1 MAVLLPRPSL
11 HLYRVIISIIETI
24 FVPDNQAIGF
34 VPNSAANPLPTA
46 QNSAAGGLAK
56 IVVNLLK
63 YKRLWVSIQGLW
75 VSIQG
80 NSDAERGFFPALR
93 EKRSR

>member
-24 FVPDNQAIGF
+24 FVPDNQAAGF
-34 VPNSAANPLPTA
+34 MPNSAANPLPTA
-46 QNSAAGGLAK
+46 QNSAAGGLTK
-56 IVVNLLK
+56 IVINLLK
-63 YKRLWVSIQGLW
+63 YKKSSVSIR
-75 VSIQG
+75 G
-80 NSDAERGFFPALR
+80 NSDAERGFSPARR